1 MKYREKLGYIALG
14 GVLMLVGMLT
24 TSWFSPLGAQNENIS
39 AGHIEAE
46 SITCERINIDRDG
59 TPGTIFLWASD
70 YGAVFSL
77 TNYVLTDDATL
88 KKEQFLISAPL
99 KKTTDLQMSFL
110 KDDKDQCGMGI
121 IGGQGEMYI
130 KRDGD
135 GIYWVDASQGLKPI
149 DRIQR
154 YKSLE
159 KLLGK

>member
-1 MKYREKLGYIALG
+1 M
-14 GVLMLVGMLT
+14 
-24 TSWFSPLGAQNENIS
+24 
-39 AGHIEAE
+39 
-46 SITCERINIDRDG
+46 
-59 TPGTIFLWASD
+59 
-70 YGAVFSL
+70 
-77 TNYVLTDDATL
+77 LTDDATL

-130 KRDGD
+130 NRDGD